1 MSSFG
6 PVLLAK
12 VLGLNDVQESSLG
25 LVFHYADRPGCRC
38 STWPTSGPC

>member
-6 PVLLAK
+6 PTLLSK

-25 LVFHYADRPGCRC
+25 LVFHYADTAGSRC
-38 STWPTSGPC
+38 STSRTCAPC